1 MSFCFLARL
10 VSPLRR
16 DQHYRQFVTSVAP
29 AKFGLERRGSV
40 SLSATHWATL
50 PGRIN
55 ENGRTPYLH
64 MTPVSSFSTETSSAS
79 SYSPLEWW
87 RNRQAQKEE
96 KQYKE
101 RIENMASKDT
111 WRLSDTQ
118 GELDEVVKSWAA
130 KIPVLNQSSEVK
142 MAQSLHKTVTAL
154 IQVVGADADDDRLE
168 EITRAEKLQ
177 AALAAETSVEEINI
191 LIKQFQNMALMH
203 RVLRHRKVEGKP
215 LPTTS
220 EALQLVMQVDAPKF
234 LTKAQ
239 KARMTGMQTR
249 LMRKSMKR
257 R

>member
-1 MSFCFLARL
+1 M
-10 VSPLRR
+10 RR
-16 DQHYRQFVTSVAP
+16 DQQYRQFFTSFAATG
-29 AKFGLERRGSV
+29 AKFGLERRSV
-40 SLSATHWATL
+40 SLPATHWATL

-64 MTPVSSFSTETSSAS
+64 MTPVSSFSTEASSSSS

-96 KQYKE
+96 KLFKE
-101 RIENMASKDT
+101 RIENMASKEV

-118 GELDEVVKSWAA
+118 GELDEVVKSWTA

-142 MAQSLHKTVTAL
+142 LAKSLHKTVTAL
-154 IQVVGADADDDRLE
+154 IQVVGSDADDDRLE
-168 EITRAEKLQ
+168 QITRAEKLQ

-191 LIKQFQNMALMH
+191 LVKQFQNMALMH
-203 RVLRHRKVEGKP
+203 RVLRHRKAEGKP

-249 LMRKSMKR
+249 QMRKSMR
-257 R
+257 RR